1 MEVIK
6 TESKNGYVSSVLIK
20 ANDEIDVWFDVW
32 VEKDKNGDTYLTG
45 DWKKYIFFNSDSDS
59 VKLKKF
65 QEKEE
70 MFEECFEVAMEE
82 YERHQEFTA
91 EGYYTIANAGGY
103 EVELNKDGS
112 CARLKD
118 AYGNENPQIT
128 DWLEIENLQNPD
140 MDFETIPTIDPK
152 GYHIPL
158 NLVISF

>member
-1 MEVIK
+1 MNIIK
-6 TESKNGYVSSVLIK
+6 TESKNGYVSSVQIK
-20 ANDEIDVWFDVW
+20 VENDFNVWFDVW
-32 VEKDKNGDTYLTG
+32 VEENGTRTELTG
-45 DWKKYIFFNSDSDS
+45 DWNKYIFQ
-59 VKLKKF
+59 VKDPHDKRTKTF
-65 QEKEE
+65 QETEGN
-70 MFEECFEVAMEE
+70 FEKCLEIAVEE

-128 DWLEIENLQNPD
+128 DWLEVENLQNPD

>member
-6 TESKNGYVSSVLIK
+6 TESKNGYVSSVQIK
-20 ANDEIDVWFDVW
+20 VENDFIKGFRAS
-32 VEKDKNGDTYLTG
+32 
-45 DWKKYIFFNSDSDS
+45 SDG
-59 VKLKKF
+59 
-65 QEKEE
+65 
-70 MFEECFEVAMEE
+70 MEE